1 MRRDTQIG
9 IILGIVILVIIGVF
23 LSTRAS
29 NNISVLPDLV
39 LSEGVRQKTEVK
51 EIDINSFFKESKKAE
66 PEKELAVE
74 FPTEEVL
81 VSEELVELTQ
91 PEMQPE
97 ATIVETSID
106 EESSLEGKW
115 EGVAEMIVEEP
126 EIAEQEVEDVHVVQ
140 NTPSVEEIIVPEPE
154 EEPQTSSYTASAEP
168 VYYKVQSNDNLFKIA
183 KKHYGDGQKWKKIFE
198 ANRDIMP
205 DSNSLYID
213 QLLLIPDVSV
223 ENRPKESFITQVRG
237 RLDNERSNNVDTH
250 TVKAGDTLYRIA
262 EEYYDD
268 PSVWTKILE
277 ANEDTLEDAG
287 SLKKGQVLIIP
298 NL

>member
-183 KKHYGDGQKWKKIFE
+183 KKHYGDGQKWRKIFE

-262 EEYYDD
+262 EEYYGD
-268 PSVWTKILE
+268 PGVWTKILE

>member
-91 PEMQPE
+91 PE
-97 ATIVETSID
+97 ATIVEISID

-115 EGVAEMIVEEP
+115 EGVAEVIVQEP

-140 NTPSVEEIIVPEPE
+140 NTPSVEEIVVPEPE

>member
-140 NTPSVEEIIVPEPE
+140 NTPSVEEIVVPEPE

-237 RLDNERSNNVDTH
+237 QLDNERSNNVDTH